1 MSFDFARY
9 ARYARYAQRERQHRM
24 PLPNSFA
31 NGHRWFEDER
41 VQLALLFAFALL
53 ALGLGLGLRDPWP
66 SDEPRFA
73 LVAREML
80 ASGQWLFPHRGVE
93 LYSDKPPMFMWL
105 EACAYA
111 ITGGWRG
118 WFLLP
123 SLLAGLGSIAL
134 VYDCVRRQ
142 WNHRAGLIAAAAVLV
157 SFDFTFQMRGAQI
170 DGVETFWITLAIYGL
185 FRHLLLGPAWRWYA
199 IGFIAAGLGVITKG
213 VGVIALL
220 VFLPFW
226 FARRRGWNG
235 ALPAQD
241 WNARWWLALL
251 FLLPVL
257 GWALPMLWSALHVH
271 AGDPAYARYAHD
283 ILLGQTVSRYAEP
296 AHHIHPW
303 WFYLSVIAFE
313 WLPLS
318 LTIPW
323 AIPGWSRALRA
334 KDARTLLPLAWV
346 VLVVVF
352 FSLSGGKRDV
362 YILPALPVTAIALA
376 PLLPDILGRAS
387 FRWALWVL
395 TLLLALVLLIAGIG
409 MHTGHLHKL
418 VTLAS
423 SALDGSPRPL
433 TAMLLGIGSAGVLSA
448 LIARPRHAPWGW
460 CAFALVAWGTWG
472 FVAYPLLNGYSSSRA
487 VMARTASLVPAGD
500 AIGLVAWKEQNL
512 LMLDTLGRKTA
523 TFGFKLAWHEQLRQA
538 LAWQAADAA
547 HRWIFAYGKVLAP
560 CVRQADA
567 IHVGHANRREWY
579 LFDRRAVVPG
589 CIPPKT
595 DDTGQF
601 GAYEPDD
608 D

>member
-1 MSFDFARY
+1 MTT
-9 ARYARYAQRERQHRM
+9 M
-24 PLPNSFA
+24 PPAHNSR
-31 NGHRWFEDER
+31 RWFEDER
-41 VQLALLFAFALL
+41 VQLVLLFVFALL
-53 ALGLGLGLRDPWP
+53 LLGLGIGLRDPWP

-134 VYDCVRRQ
+134 VYDFVRRQ
-142 WNHRAGLIAAAAVLV
+142 WNHRAGLLAAATVLV

-170 DGVETFWITLAIYGL
+170 DGVETFWITLAMYGL
-185 FRHLLLGPAWRWYA
+185 LRHLLLGPAWRWYA
-199 IGFIAAGLGVITKG
+199 LGFLAAGLGVITKG

-220 VFLPFW
+220 VFVPFW
-226 FARRRGWNG
+226 FVRWRGWNG
-235 ALPAQD
+235 ALPAQG

-251 FLLPVL
+251 FLAPIL

-318 LTIPW
+318 LAIPW

-346 VLVVVF
+346 VLVVIF

-376 PLLPDILGRAS
+376 PLLPDVLRRAS
-387 FRWALWVL
+387 FRWALWAL
-395 TLLLALVLLIAGIG
+395 TLALALVLLVAGIG

-423 SALDGSPRPL
+423 SALDGSPQPL
-433 TAMLLGIGSAGVLSA
+433 TAMILGIGSAGVLVA

-460 CAFALVAWGTWG
+460 CAFALVAWGSWG
-472 FVAYPLLNGYSSSRA
+472 LVAYPLLNGYSSSRA

-500 AIGLVAWKEQNL
+500 TIGLVAWKEQNL
-512 LMLDTLGRKTA
+512 LMLDILDRKTA
-523 TFGFKLAWHEQLRQA
+523 NFGFKLAWHEQLRQA
-538 LAWQAADAA
+538 LAWQAADPA
-547 HRWIFAYGKVLAP
+547 HRWIFAYGNTLAP
-560 CVRQADA
+560 CVREADA

-579 LFDRRAVVPG
+579 LFNRRAVVPG

-595 DDTGQF
+595 EDAGQF

>member
-1 MSFDFARY
+1 
-9 ARYARYAQRERQHRM
+9 M
-24 PLPNSFA
+24 PVPESFA
-31 NGHRWFEDER
+31 NSRRWFEDEC
-41 VQLALLFAFALL
+41 VQLALLFVFALL
-53 ALGLGLGLRDPWP
+53 LLGLGLGLRDPWP

-80 ASGQWLFPHRGVE
+80 AGGQWLFPHRGVE

-123 SLLAGLGSIAL
+123 SLLAGLGSTAL
-134 VYDCVRRQ
+134 VYDFVRRQ
-142 WNHRAGLIAAAAVLV
+142 WDHRAGLIAAAAVLV

-170 DGVETFWITLAIYGL
+170 DGVETFWITLAMYGL
-185 FRHLLLGPAWRWYA
+185 LRHLLLGPAWRWYA
-199 IGFIAAGLGVITKG
+199 IGFLAAGLGVITKG

-220 VFLPFW
+220 VFVPFW
-226 FARRRGWNG
+226 LARWRGWNG
-235 ALPAQD
+235 VLPAQG
-241 WNARWWLALL
+241 WNARWWSALL
-251 FLLPVL
+251 FLAPIL

-283 ILLGQTVSRYAEP
+283 ILLGQTLSRYAEP

-318 LTIPW
+318 LAIPW
-323 AIPGWSRALRA
+323 AIPGWARALRA
-334 KDARTLLPLAWV
+334 RDARTLLPLAWV
-346 VLVVVF
+346 VLVVIF

-376 PLLPDILGRAS
+376 PLLPDILRRAS
-387 FRWALWVL
+387 FRWALWTL
-395 TLLLALVLLIAGIG
+395 ILLLGLVLLLAGIG

-418 VTLAS
+418 VALAS
-423 SALDGSPRPL
+423 SALDGSPQPL
-433 TAMLLGIGSAGVLSA
+433 TAMILGIGSAGVLIA

-472 FVAYPLLNGYSSSRA
+472 LVAYPLLNGYSSSRA

-500 AIGLVAWKEQNL
+500 TIGLVAWKEQNL
-512 LMLDTLGRKTA
+512 LMLDMLGRKTT

-538 LAWQAADAA
+538 LAWQAADPV
-547 HRWIFAYGKVLAP
+547 HRWIFAYGKTLAP
-560 CVRQADA
+560 CVRQADT

-595 DDTGQF
+595 DDAGQF

>member
-1 MSFDFARY
+1 MNNTPGSNHNR
-9 ARYARYAQRERQHRM
+9 
-24 PLPNSFA
+24 
-31 NGHRWFEDER
+31 RWLDDER
-41 VQLALLFAFALL
+41 VQLALFFVFAVLL
-53 ALGLGLGLRDPWP
+53 LGLGIGLRDPWP

-105 EACAYA
+105 EACAYFL
-111 ITGGWRG
+111 TGGWRG

-134 VYDCVRRQ
+134 VYDFVRRQ
-142 WNHRAGLIAAAAVLV
+142 WRHGAGLLAAAAVLV

-170 DGVETFWITLAIYGL
+170 DGVEVFWITLAVYGL
-185 FRHLLLGPAWRWYA
+185 LRHLLLGPAWRWYA
-199 IGFIAAGLGVITKG
+199 IGVVAAGLGVITKG
-213 VGVIALL
+213 VGVLALL

-226 FARRRGWNG
+226 FARWRGWDHV
-235 ALPAQD
+235 LPAQH
-241 WNARWWLALL
+241 WNARWWLAWL
-251 FLLPVL
+251 FFVPIL

-271 AGDPAYARYAHD
+271 AGDAAYARYAHD

-303 WFYLSVIAFE
+303 WFYVSVIAFE

-318 LTIPW
+318 LAIPW

-334 KDARTLLPLAWV
+334 RDARTLLPLAWV
-346 VLVVVF
+346 VLVLIF

-376 PLLPDILGRAS
+376 SLLPGILQRAS
-387 FRWALWVL
+387 FRWALWAL
-395 TLLLALVLLIAGIG
+395 TLLLALVLLLTGIG
-409 MHTGHLHKL
+409 MHSGHLHKL
-418 VTLAS
+418 STLAA
-423 SALDGSPRPL
+423 SALDGSPKPL
-433 TAMLLGIGSAGVLSA
+433 VAMIIGIGAAGVLIA
-448 LIARPRHAPWGW
+448 LVARPRHAPWGW

-472 FVAYPLLNGYSSSRA
+472 LVAYPLLNGYSSARA
-487 VMARTASLVPAGD
+487 VMARTASLVPAND
-500 AIGLVAWKEQNL
+500 TIALVAWKEQNL
-512 LMLDTLGRKTA
+512 LMLDMLGRKT
-523 TFGFKLAWHEQLRQA
+523 TNFGFKLAWHEQLRQA
-538 LAWQAADAA
+538 LAWQTADPA

-560 CVRQADA
+560 CVREADA
-567 IHVGHANRREWY
+567 IHIGHANRREWY
-579 LFDRRAVVPG
+579 LFNRHAVVPG
-589 CIPPKT
+589 CIPPRS
-595 DDTGQF
+595 DDAGQF